1 MAWISKA
8 IFWIV
13 AAFYAFGAL
22 VHVMN
27 ILGLS
32 GYSWPRAPLKWQV
45 LDVTYLLLDILVV
58 VGLIFAWRIGLI
70 AFFIAATSQIF
81 LYTVL
86 RSWIT
91 DVPDEFARPPEEA
104 SSLGGLVIFHVVTI
118 ALIVVALWL
127 RPSAN

>member
-32 GYSWPRAPLKWQV
+32 GYSWLRAPLKWQV

-58 VGLIFAWRIGLI
+58 VGLIFAWRIGLT
-70 AFFIAATSQIF
+70 AFFIAAVSQIF

-91 DVPDEFARPPEEA
+91 DVPDEFARPPEEV
-104 SSLGGLVIFHVVTI
+104 SYLSGLVIFHIVTI

>member
-32 GYSWPRAPLKWQV
+32 GYSWPRTAQMAGIGRHLFAARHF
-45 LDVTYLLLDILVV
+45 
-58 VGLIFAWRIGLI
+58 GGGFAWRIG
-70 AFFIAATSQIF
+70 FIAAVSQIF

-91 DVPDEFARPPEEA
+91 DVPDEFARPPEEV
-104 SSLGGLVIFHVVTI
+104 SSLSGLVIFHIVTI